1 MLIFLGSF
9 YIFLGCIFLLI
20 PLIYLELGRPR
31 DLIKATLNLLVGI
44 TLIIKNNIFNNLS
57 ISIYFSLTSL
67 IFLYVFEIFLFRW
80 NQLTDEEKNKL
91 LTPIELKNNILKIFE
106 GTKLGINNLK
116 NYSKIFN
123 FDRKNENIDKKKW
136 VRNDKN
142 DNIKI

>member
-1 MLIFLGSF
+1 M
-9 YIFLGCIFLLI
+9 
-20 PLIYLELGRPR
+20 
-31 DLIKATLNLLVGI
+31 
-44 TLIIKNNIFNNLS
+44 
-57 ISIYFSLTSL
+57 TSL

-116 NYSKIFN
+116 NYFKIFN

>member
-1 MLIFLGSF
+1 
-9 YIFLGCIFLLI
+9 LI

-57 ISIYFSLTSL
+57 ISIYFLLTSL

-106 GTKLGINNLK
+106 GTKLGMDNLK
-116 NYSKIFN
+116 NYFKIFN

>member
-1 MLIFLGSF
+1 MIFLGSL
-9 YIFLGCIFLLI
+9 YIFLGSIFLLI

-31 DLIKATLNLLVGI
+31 DLVKATLNLLIGV

-57 ISIYFSLTSL
+57 ISIYFLLTSL

-116 NYSKIFN
+116 NYFKIFN